1 MRRLSL
7 ALAGVA
13 LAAACANTPARPQD
27 PFPSLA
33 QAEVRAVT
41 ATGTHRFKVW
51 IAADDASRTRGLM
64 FIRELAPDRG
74 MLFVFE
80 FPQEAAF
87 WMKDTYLALDLVFID
102 AAGVVRNI
110 APDARPFSLAP
121 IESDGPV
128 IAVLELNAGTARRI
142 GLAPGDRIHLPS
154 LRTTWTWPRAA
165 DRSMAPWSAPE

>member
-13 LAAACANTPARPQD
+13 LAAACGNTPARPQD

-41 ATGTHRFKVW
+41 ATGTHGFKVW
-51 IAADDASRTRGLM
+51 IAADDASRARGLM
-64 FIRELAPDRG
+64 FVRELAPDRG

-102 AAGVVRNI
+102 AAGVVVNI
-110 APDARPFSLAP
+110 APDARPFSLMP
-121 IESDGPV
+121 IESDRPV
-128 IAVLELNAGTARRI
+128 IAVLEVPAGTARRI

-154 LRTTWTWPRAA
+154 LPTTWTPPRAA
-165 DRSMAPWSAPE
+165 DRPSPARPAPQ